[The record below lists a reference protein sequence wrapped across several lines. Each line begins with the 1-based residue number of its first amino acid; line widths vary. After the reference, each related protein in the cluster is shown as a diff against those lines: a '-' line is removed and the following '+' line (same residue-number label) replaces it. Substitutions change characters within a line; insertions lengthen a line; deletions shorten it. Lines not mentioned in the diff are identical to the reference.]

1 MVKVTDEE
9 FREGRLMALG
19 GDQVASS
26 RSQEDPDVFQCHN
39 SAPASQARIQRSIPA
54 DIEIGRFGGTVP
66 PVAPPGILL
75 IPMLYCPQVIAVG
88 SPTRLTVNE
97 IFVVVELTSTDE
109 ISR

>member
-1 MVKVTDEE
+1 MVKVTEE
-9 FREGRLMALG
+9 EVREGRLMALG

-26 RSQEDPDVFQCHN
+26 KSQMDPEVFQCHN
-39 SAPASQARIQRSIPA
+39 SAPLSHARIQKSIPS
-54 DIEIGRFGGTVP
+54 DIVIGRFGGTVP

-75 IPMLYCPQVIAVG
+75 IPMLYCPQVIAAG

-97 IFVVVELTSTDE
+97 MFVVVELTSTDE